1 MQNFKKWLS
10 ICHSV
15 CWTASTCQR
24 MFLFMN
30 KLN

>member
-15 CWTASTCQR
+15 CWTASTCL
-24 MFLFMN
+24 LFMN